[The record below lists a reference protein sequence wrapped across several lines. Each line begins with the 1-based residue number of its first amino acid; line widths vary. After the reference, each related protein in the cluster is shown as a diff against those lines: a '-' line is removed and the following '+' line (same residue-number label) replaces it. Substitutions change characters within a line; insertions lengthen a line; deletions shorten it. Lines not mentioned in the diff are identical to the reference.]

1 MGKPRSR
8 PSIRHPTRRLPRLGA
23 RMAIGLLG
31 AVSLCVGVAGAWFTY
46 TDLSRTRREI
56 MSPQALAHG
65 QGRWVQAADAD
76 IYLQEWGDPKRPTL
90 LLTHGT
96 GAWSGTWFGLPGAL
110 AAAGWHVVAI
120 DLPPFGLSMTTE
132 GRRVDYSRAAQARR
146 VLGVIDTLDAPV
158 TLVGHSFGAG
168 PALEAAMHAGTRLRQ
183 LVLVDPALGL
193 GADGSP
199 PRCTS
204 DDASGPWL
212 RPRGARTA
220 LVAATATWPGFTPT
234 MLKQFVY
241 RKDAVTDTLVQPY
254 QVPFARQG
262 FSAGLGDWATAFA
275 NASCEG
281 VDSLDPR
288 KLRAWAASGPSVA
301 LIWGERD
308 SITPIAQA
316 RALQS
321 WMPSATLATLP
332 DVGHIPHIESPS
344 AFAAT
349 LIRQLR

>member
-1 MGKPRSR
+1 MARPRSPR
-8 PSIRHPTRRLPRLGA
+8 VARLRA
-23 RMAIGLLG
+23 RIAIGLLA
-31 AVSLCVGVAGAWFTY
+31 AVSLSAGVAGAWFTY
-46 TDLSRTRREI
+46 TDIARTRREI

-65 QGRWVQAADAD
+65 RGRWVQAADAD
-76 IYLQEWGDPKRPTL
+76 MYLQEWGDPKQPTL

-96 GAWSGTWFGLPGAL
+96 GAWSGTWFALPDAL

-120 DLPPFGLSMTTE
+120 DLPPFGLSLTAE
-132 GRRVDYSRAAQARR
+132 GTRIDYSRAAQARR
-146 VLGVIDTLDAPV
+146 ILGVIDTLDAPV

-199 PRCTS
+199 PQCMP
-204 DDASGPWL
+204 DDAPSMWL
-212 RPRGARTA
+212 RPRGVRTA
-220 LVAATATWPGFTPT
+220 LVTATATWPGLTGT
-234 MLKQFVY
+234 MLKQFVH
-241 RKDAVTDTLVQPY
+241 RKDVVTDALVQPY

-262 FSAGLGDWATAFA
+262 FSASLGDWAIAFA
-275 NASCEG
+275 NTSCEG
-281 VDSLDPR
+281 VDSLAPQ
-288 KLRAWAASGPSVA
+288 KLRAWAANGPPVA
-301 LIWGERD
+301 LIWGEQD

-316 RALQS
+316 KALQS

-344 AFAAT
+344 AFAAV